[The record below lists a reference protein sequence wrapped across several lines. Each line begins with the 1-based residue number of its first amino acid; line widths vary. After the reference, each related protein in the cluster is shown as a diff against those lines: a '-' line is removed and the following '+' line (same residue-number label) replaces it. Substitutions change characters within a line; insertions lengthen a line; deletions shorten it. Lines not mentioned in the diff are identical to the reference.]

1 VWAKKLRNPL
11 HSFIHP
17 VRNRTELSRREHVC
31 VCLWG
36 GKKEKENLKFR
47 KWSFEENKEGRKEGR
62 KFRGKNQT
70 QNFNNE
76 IEWGNG
82 FVFL

>member
-1 VWAKKLRNPL
+1 VGKKAKEPI
-11 HSFIHP
+11 SFIHSFCEEQK
-17 VRNRTELSRREHVC
+17 RAEQKRACVC
-31 VCLWG
+31 VFVG
-36 GKKEKENLKFR
+36 VERREKENLKCR
-47 KWSFEENKEGRKEGR
+47 KWSFEENKEGR

-70 QNFNNE
+70 QNFNNK

>member
-1 VWAKKLRNPL
+1 VWARKLRNPF
-11 HSFIHP
+11 HSFIHSF
-17 VRNRTELSRREHVC
+17 RSRTELSGR
-31 VCLWG
+31 
-36 GKKEKENLKFR
+36 EKENLKCR

-62 KFRGKNQT
+62 EFRGKNQT